1 MEKRRDLTIEVTI
14 LIAMLALCS
23 LTLFG
28 ASRPGSP
35 EEVLLTGWLHVEDR
49 YVGDLV
55 LVVELDGERCSYAE
69 VLPNGRFI
77 ISVPLGSEVLLAFI
91 KPGHLSKE
99 VSVNTRNALN
109 TRRSRH
115 DNRTVKF
122 DVVLE
127 PMAKRAGRVY
137 NGPVGSLSFVNG
149 SGYMKVRHDPKL
161 VAADPEPKEL
171 AP

>member
-1 MEKRRDLTIEVTI
+1 MEKRRNLSIEVTI
-14 LIAMLALCS
+14 LIAALALCS

-28 ASRPGSP
+28 ASKPGNP

-69 VLPNGRFI
+69 VLTNGRFI

-99 VSVNTRNALN
+99 ISVSTRNALN
-109 TRRSRH
+109 TRQARH

-127 PMAKRAGRVY
+127 SMEKRAGRSY
-137 NGPVGSLSFVNG
+137 KGPVGSLSFVNG
-149 SGYMKVRHDPKL
+149 SGYMMVRHDPKL
-161 VAADPEPKEL
+161 VAADPEPKE
-171 AP
+171 PVP